1 MTLIGM
7 LHYRKSP
14 EKVKKAYAF
23 AAVAK
28 MEGVDFIY
36 FSYNGIDFNR
46 RKINSWQ
53 YGNGEWLQLETDFPD
68 VVINSSSPKSAEQVM
83 IYRRLK
89 QDLPFTSHSVGNKL
103 QVYKKVK
110 TENEFADYLIPTKR
124 IQRGKQVISYLKKH
138 SKIVMK
144 PMSGNKGKDIY
155 FIEEIEE
162 DLISILHGKE
172 LKRITIQELVDDLT
186 GKIKN
191 KYIMQPFIECKTK
204 SGLAYDFRLHVLK
217 NENKK
222 WVIALI
228 YPRING
234 DGKLISNISS
244 GGFRGELTSFLEQE
258 FGQES
263 SQVDQIL
270 QTFAISFSEH
280 LDQIYNC
287 SFDELGIDVGIDANR
302 KLWIYEVN
310 WRPGSKHREFE
321 VAKQMIPYAMSLHAN

>member
-36 FSYNGIDFNR
+36 FSYNSIDFNK

-53 YGNGEWLQLETDFPD
+53 YESGEWLQLETEFPD
-68 VVINSSSPKSAEQVM
+68 VVINSSSPKSAEEVV

-89 QDLPFTSHSVGNKL
+89 QDIPFTSHSVGNKL
-103 QVYKKVK
+103 YVYKKVK
-110 TENEFADYLIPTKR
+110 TENEFAEYLIPTKR
-124 IQRGKQVISYLKKH
+124 IQRGKQVLSYLKKH

-155 FIEEIEE
+155 FIEQIE
-162 DLISILHGKE
+162 DDFISILYGKE
-172 LKRITIQELVDDLT
+172 LKRITTQELVDHVK

-204 SGLAYDFRLHVLK
+204 SGLVYDFRLHVQK
-217 NENKK
+217 NENKH
-222 WVIALI
+222 WVITLI

-234 DGKLISNISS
+234 NGKLTSNISS
-244 GGFRGELTSFLEQE
+244 GGFRGELTSFLDQE

-263 SQVDQIL
+263 PQVYHLL
-270 QTFAISFSEH
+270 QNFALSFSKH

-287 SFDELGIDVGIDANR
+287 SFDELGIDVGIDINR

-321 VAKQMIPYAMSLHAN
+321 VAKQMIPYAASLHAK